1 LSQQAQFYTC
11 ENKTNKAE
19 EIFIGNLRSY
29 FFRRISEI
37 IPVILSIIVI
47 NFILIQTAPGD
58 PALALAGEW
67 AELPEIENVRIKWG
81 LDRPIHEQLL
91 VYLSNIIRGDLGTSY
106 HYQKPVINI
115 ILERFPLTLLL
126 VLTSM
131 ILGIVLGTI
140 LGTFSASRFGRRI
153 DHILSIAS
161 IALYSM
167 PVFWVGF
174 IFVITLAL
182 GLKLF
187 PFAGFMSL
195 SHLKGWDYV
204 ADVMWHMA
212 LPSIT
217 LMLALYIP
225 VFVRISRASVVEVM
239 NEDYITT
246 VRAAGLKER
255 AIFFRHALKNALVPV
270 IQVAGMWLSSAF
282 TGVIMTET
290 VFSWPGM
297 GMLMWS
303 SLQQRD
309 YPVLMGIFVISGV
322 WVVVMLLITDLI
334 CAAIDPRI
342 MYE

>member
-1 LSQQAQFYTC
+1 M
-11 ENKTNKAE
+11 
-19 EIFIGNLRSY
+19 GNLRSY
-29 FFRRISEI
+29 FFRRIFEI
-37 IPVILSIIVI
+37 VPVILSIIVI

-67 AELPEIENVRIKWG
+67 AEREEIENVRRKWG
-81 LDRPIHEQLL
+81 LDRPIHEQLG
-91 VYLSNIIRGDLGTSY
+91 VYLYNMIRGDLGTSY
-106 HYQKPVINI
+106 HYQRPVLDI
-115 ILERFPLTLLL
+115 ILERLPLSL
-126 VLTSM
+126 VLVLSSM
-131 ILGIVLGTI
+131 ILGIVLGTM

-153 DHILSIAS
+153 DHIFSIVS

-167 PVFWVGF
+167 PVFWLGF
-174 IFVITLAL
+174 IFIITLAL

-195 SHLKGWDYV
+195 SRKTGWNFV
-204 ADVMWHMA
+204 TDVLWHMA

-217 LMLALYIP
+217 LMLALYVP
-225 VFVRISRASVVEVM
+225 VFLRISRASVVEVM

-246 VRAAGLKER
+246 VRAAGLRER

-297 GMLMWS
+297 GLLMWS

-322 WVVVMLLITDLI
+322 WVVIMLLITDLI